1 MTKEKKT
8 MSTNIEIE
16 SKVLLTKE
24 DFEKVID
31 ALHADRYKRV
41 KQINH
46 YIDSEDQVLRRLGC
60 ALRIREKD
68 DFVLTLKTP
77 LSEGLLE
84 KSQTISWRQYDRLSK
99 NNIFPDGDIKNFL
112 EILGIKIENLKILT
126 SLTTDRIE
134 IPYKEGLFSL
144 DKNEYSGTIDY
155 ELEMEQTS
163 IQYAEECLE
172 EICALAGV
180 PCVFNTFSKQAR
192 AMNALK
198 K

>member
-1 MTKEKKT
+1 

-16 SKVLLTKE
+16 SKVLLTKD
-24 DFEKVID
+24 DFEKVLD
-31 ALHADRYKRV
+31 ALRADRYKRI
-41 KQINH
+41 KQVNH
-46 YIDSEDQVLRRLGC
+46 YIDSEDQALRRLGC

-84 KSQTISWRQYDRLSK
+84 KSQTISWRQYDRLAK
-99 NNIFPDGDIKNFL
+99 NNTFPDGDIKNFL
-112 EILGIKIENLKILT
+112 EILGIKIEDLKILT

-134 IPYKEGLFSL
+134 IPYKEGLLSL
-144 DKNEYSGTIDY
+144 DTNVYSGNTDY

-163 IQYAEECLE
+163 IQYAEECLQ
-172 EICALAGV
+172 EICALANV

>member
-1 MTKEKKT
+1 

-16 SKVLLTKE
+16 SKVLLTKD
-24 DFEKVID
+24 DFEKVLD
-31 ALHADRYKRV
+31 ALRADRYKRI
-41 KQINH
+41 KQVNH
-46 YIDSEDQVLRRLGC
+46 YIDSEDQALRRLGC

-84 KSQTISWRQYDRLSK
+84 KSQTISWRQYDRLAK
-99 NNIFPDGDIKNFL
+99 NNTFPDGDIKNFL
-112 EILGIKIENLKILT
+112 EILGIKIEDLKILT

-134 IPYKEGLFSL
+134 IPYKEGLLSL
-144 DKNEYSGTIDY
+144 DTNVYSGNIDY

-163 IQYAEECLE
+163 IQYAEECLQ
-172 EICALAGV
+172 EICALANV

>member
-1 MTKEKKT
+1 

-16 SKVLLTKE
+16 SKVLLTKD
-24 DFEKVID
+24 DFEKVLD
-31 ALHADRYKRV
+31 ALRADRYKRI
-41 KQINH
+41 KQVNH
-46 YIDSEDQVLRRLGC
+46 YIDSEDQALRRLGC

-84 KSQTISWRQYDRLSK
+84 KSQTISWRQYDRLAK

-112 EILGIKIENLKILT
+112 EILGIKIEDLKILT

-134 IPYKEGLFSL
+134 IPYKEGLLSL
-144 DKNEYSGTIDY
+144 DTNVYSGNTDY

-163 IQYAEECLE
+163 IQYAEECLQ
-172 EICALAGV
+172 EICALANV

>member
-1 MTKEKKT
+1 

-16 SKVLLTKE
+16 SKVLLSKE
-24 DFEKVID
+24 NFEKVIE

-41 KQINH
+41 KQTNH
-46 YIDSEDQVLRRLGC
+46 YIDSDNQSLRRLGC

-84 KSQTISWRQYDRLSK
+84 KSQTITWKQYEMFDK
-99 NNIFPDGDIKNFL
+99 DNVFPEGPIKVFL
-112 EILGIKIENLKILT
+112 EILGIKVDELHILT

-134 IPYKEGLFSL
+134 IPYKEGTISL
-144 DKNEYSGTIDY
+144 DRNSYSGVIDY
-155 ELEMEQTS
+155 EVEMEHTS
-163 IQYAEECLE
+163 MEHAEDCLI
-172 EICALAGV
+172 EICKMADV
-180 PCVFNTFSKQAR
+180 PCVFNSDSKQAR

>member
-1 MTKEKKT
+1 

-16 SKVLLTKE
+16 SKVLLSKT
-24 DFEKVID
+24 DFEKVINV
-31 ALHADRYKRV
+31 LHAERYKRIR
-41 KQINH
+41 QINH
-46 YIDSEDQVLRRLGC
+46 YIDTEDQALRRLGC

-84 KSQTISWRQYDRLSK
+84 KSQTISWKQYELLEK
-99 NNIFPDGDIKNFL
+99 NNIFPDGNIKTFL
-112 EILGIKIENLKILT
+112 EILGIKIDDLKILT
-126 SLTTDRIE
+126 SLTTDRID
-134 IPYKEGLFSL
+134 IPYKEGLLSL
-144 DKNEYSGTIDY
+144 DKNIYSGYYDY

-163 IQYAEECLE
+163 IQYAEECLK
-172 EICALAGV
+172 EICALAEV

-198 K
+198 IKR

>member
-1 MTKEKKT
+1 

-16 SKVLLTKE
+16 SKVLLTKD
-24 DFEKVID
+24 DFEKVLD
-31 ALHADRYKRV
+31 ALRADRYKRI
-41 KQINH
+41 KQVNH

-68 DFVLTLKTP
+68 DFVLTLKAP

-84 KSQTISWRQYDRLSK
+84 KSQTISWRQYDRLAK

-112 EILGIKIENLKILT
+112 EILGIKIEDLKILT

-134 IPYKEGLFSL
+134 IPYKEGLLSL
-144 DKNEYSGTIDY
+144 DTNVYSGNTDY
-155 ELEMEQTS
+155 ELEMEQPS
-163 IQYAEECLE
+163 IQYAEECLQ
-172 EICALAGV
+172 EICALANV

>member
-1 MTKEKKT
+1 

-16 SKVLLTKE
+16 SKVLLTKD
-24 DFEKVID
+24 DFEKVLD
-31 ALHADRYKRV
+31 ALRADRYKRI
-41 KQINH
+41 KQVNH
-46 YIDSEDQVLRRLGC
+46 YIDSEDQALRRLGC

-68 DFVLTLKTP
+68 DFVLTLKAP

-84 KSQTISWRQYDRLSK
+84 KSQTISWRQYDRLAK

-112 EILGIKIENLKILT
+112 EILGIKIEDLKILT

-134 IPYKEGLFSL
+134 IPYKEGLLSL
-144 DKNEYSGTIDY
+144 DTNVYSGNTDY

-163 IQYAEECLE
+163 IQYAEECLQ
-172 EICALAGV
+172 EICALANV